1 MRVHGRDLRVRD
13 KIKTRGKLQKILHN
27 LKRLGKRIVFTN
39 GCFDILHI
47 GHVRCLEEAKKLG
60 DILIV
65 AINTDRSVRS
75 IKGPSRPLVPE
86 AERAEVLSA
95 LACVDYVVTFDEP
108 DPLSLISS
116 LKPHV
121 LVKGGDWTPEDVV
134 GREVVEREGG
144 RVVIIPQVQGV
155 STSTIADRI
164 RKKGERPDA

>member
-1 MRVHGRDLRVRD
+1 MTE
-13 KIKTRGKLQKILHN
+13 KIKTRGELQKILRE
-27 LKRLGKRIVFTN
+27 LKRRGKRIVFTN

-121 LVKGGDWTPEDVV
+121 LVKGGDWTPEAVV
-134 GREVVEREGG
+134 GREVVEKGGG

-164 RKKGERPDA
+164 GKKGGKA

>member
-1 MRVHGRDLRVRD
+1 VTG
-13 KIKTRGKLQKILHN
+13 KIKTRGELQKILHN

-95 LACVDYVVTFDEP
+95 LACVDYVVTFDES

-121 LVKGGDWTPEDVV
+121 LVKGGDWKPEAVV

-164 RKKGERPDA
+164 GKKGGKA

>member
-1 MRVHGRDLRVRD
+1 VRE
-13 KIKTRGKLQKILHN
+13 KIKTRGELQKILHN
-27 LKRLGKRIVFTN
+27 LKQQGKRIVFTN

-108 DPLSLISS
+108 DPLNLISS

-121 LVKGGDWTPEDVV
+121 LVKGGDWTPEAVV

-164 RKKGERPDA
+164 GKKGGKA